1 MTGVIGSILDRS
13 AIAARTAGRKF
24 SGVDVAGRALERLG
38 DEGGAVA
45 EAARNLSS
53 VDLSKL
59 NRDVQDAGA
68 PVAAYFDVEAA
79 RLECERLLAAR
90 EFRGRVATGILIWI
104 LEGGPEDRVK
114 GFSVVRQILDSCGV
128 TSSALAE
135 TELKRR
141 TMTPVGVPI
150 DAEGEIVDGDDIS
163 GRRFAGRGP
172 QVVSHAVALRRALL
186 HGEHYLLVGAR
197 GAGKTAFVRRLVEH
211 VLRGFEHDDDPRIRQ
226 TRFFWC
232 DRRDL
237 VGSASD
243 ARERFERLTE
253 LIGEG
258 WTPVI
263 DDLDIVMSDATPTG
277 EEAIR
282 SLGHMFVA
290 GRKGFV
296 LVAERQ
302 AVERLPFLVQLAR
315 RSLPPPADDVTERIA
330 SEHLRTG
337 SIRGAGGMRL
347 SVGAG
352 ALAAQACRLAR
363 ANYAESAAPQS
374 VLRVID
380 GAMDLALQT
389 GAETFDDSTLFDFIA
404 RDINTPREM
413 IERDAAALF
422 AMLYEHLS
430 GVVFAQEHAVLTV
443 AKAVAYADHTA
454 MERVPRA
461 RILLAGPPGV
471 GKTCLARTLAEALGY
486 DREAFGVF
494 NMSEFATES
503 ARTRFIGAD
512 PGYVG
517 YSATRTIY
525 DIARSRPSCVILL
538 DEIDRAHPSI
548 QDILLSILEGQGDD
562 AHGRPVSFSQSI
574 ILATTNLGME
584 QIEAA
589 WRRGADA
596 GRTRDEVARN
606 LDSQTLRDLV
616 LSGVVDEVENDM
628 QRALDDRIETV
639 RSQFGGCDDPVSQS
653 SMIDDYIAL
662 LRRREALQLT
672 RRHSAFDRAFLD
684 RIDKL
689 VPFLPIDSPDDIAP
703 ILDQKLHEIGWMDC
717 PDLVR
722 EAILAEAAGSSGSV
736 RSVIRLVKEHWE
748 THHLTGEV

>member
-1 MTGVIGSILDRS
+1 MTGIIGSFFDRS
-13 AIAARTAGRKF
+13 AISARTAGRKF
-24 SGVDVAGRALERLG
+24 SGIDVASRALGRLAPA
-38 DEGGAVA
+38 GGAVA
-45 EAARNLSS
+45 EAARSLAG

-59 NRDVQDAGA
+59 CRDVQDAGA
-68 PVAAYFDVEAA
+68 PVAAYFDVEAS

-90 EFRGRVATGILIWI
+90 EFRGRVAAGVLIWI

-114 GFSVVRQILDSCGV
+114 GFSVVRQILDGCGV
-128 TSSALAE
+128 ASSALVEA
-135 TELKRR
+135 ELKRR
-141 TMTPVGVPI
+141 TMMPVGAPF
-150 DAEGEIVDGDDIS
+150 DGEGEIIDGDDIS

-172 QVVSHAVALRRALL
+172 QVVTHAVALRRALL

-197 GAGKTAFVRRLVEH
+197 GAGKTAFARRLVEH
-211 VLRGFEHDDDPRIRQ
+211 ALRTFEHDDDPRLQRA
-226 TRFFWC
+226 RFFWC

-243 ARERFERLTE
+243 ARERFEKLTA
-253 LIGEG
+253 LIEKG

-263 DDLDIVMSDATPTG
+263 DDLEIVLSDATPTG

-282 SLGHMFVA
+282 ALGHMFVA
-290 GRKGFV
+290 GRKGFL

-302 AVERLPFLVQLAR
+302 AVDRLPFFGQLVY

-337 SIRGAGGMRL
+337 SVRGAGGMRL
-347 SVGAG
+347 SVEAG
-352 ALAAQACRLAR
+352 VLATQACRLAR
-363 ANYAESAAPQS
+363 ENYAESAAPRS

-380 GAMDLALQT
+380 GAMDLAHQT
-389 GAETFDDSTLFDFIA
+389 GAETIDESAMFDFIA

-413 IERDAAALF
+413 IERDATALF
-422 AMLYEHLS
+422 AMLHEQLG
-430 GVVFAQEHAVLTV
+430 GVIFAQDHAVLTV
-443 AKAVAYADHTA
+443 AKAVAYADQTA

-461 RILLAGPPGV
+461 RILLTGPPGV
-471 GKTCLARTLAEALGY
+471 GKTCLARSLAEALGY

-494 NMSEFATES
+494 NMSEFGTEG

-562 AHGRPVSFSQSI
+562 ARGRPVSFSQSI

-589 WRRGADA
+589 WRRGEAE
-596 GRTRDEVARN
+596 GRTRDEVARS
-606 LDSQTLRDLV
+606 LDTQTLRDLV
-616 LSGVVDEVENDM
+616 LSGVVDEVESDM
-628 QRALDDRIETV
+628 QRVLDDRIETV
-639 RSQFGGCDDPVSQS
+639 RSQFGGCDDPAAQS
-653 SMIDDYIAL
+653 TMIDDYIAL
-662 LRRREALQLT
+662 SRRREALQLT

-689 VPFLPIDSPDDIAP
+689 VPFLPIYSPDDIAP
-703 ILDQKLHEIGWMDC
+703 ILDQKLHEIGWTDC
-717 PDLVR
+717 PDRVR

-748 THHLTGEV
+748 AHHLADAT